1 MLITPAGFEAL
12 VRGERL
18 GTRATAARAG
28 LWWARLPYAVGV
40 GVRNTLFDY
49 GITPSARAAVPVVS
63 VGNLSLGGTGKT
75 PCVEWVAGFYRS
87 RDVRVAI
94 LSRGYG
100 VASGPN
106 DEALVLEDNL
116 PDVPHLQG
124 ADRTARAATAVEELD
139 SELLVLDDG
148 FQHRRL
154 RRDLDIVL
162 VDATEPL
169 ADDYLFP
176 RGRLREPVSSLRRA
190 GVVIVTRADACD
202 CDPAAAARVAD
213 LERRWGKPV
222 ARAVHAPQYLMGA
235 DGAAEPLDAVRGRP
249 VGAFCG
255 LGNPCAFRR
264 TLADLGAD
272 VVSFRVF
279 PDHHP
284 YTKSDVADLRRWGA
298 DLPAGGLALTTQKDF
313 VKLRLADLGTTPL
326 WALRVGLAFT
336 RGEADVRARLA
347 AVLPPRDGV

>member
-1 MLITPAGFEAL
+1 MIQPTVFEAL

-18 GTRATAARAG
+18 GPTAAAARAG
-28 LWWARLPYAVGV
+28 LWWARLPYGVGV
-40 GVRNTLFDY
+40 GVRNTLFDL
-49 GITPSARAAVPVVS
+49 GVKSSARADVPVVS
-63 VGNLSLGGTGKT
+63 VGNLTLGGTGKT
-75 PCVEWVAGFYRS
+75 PCVEWVASFYRS
-87 RDVRVAI
+87 LGVRAAI

-100 VASGPN
+100 VESGPN

-124 ADRTARAATAVEELD
+124 ADRAALAATAVAELD
-139 SELLVLDDG
+139 SELLILDDG

-154 RRDLDIVL
+154 KRDLDIVL
-162 VDATEPL
+162 VDATQPL

-176 RGRLREPVSSLRRA
+176 RGRLREPVSALHRA
-190 GVVIVTRADACD
+190 DVVIVTRADACER
-202 CDPAAAARVAD
+202 DPVAARRVAD
-213 LERRWGKPV
+213 LERRRGKPV
-222 ARAVHAPQYLMGA
+222 ARAVHAPQHLMGV
-235 DGAAEPLDAVRGRP
+235 DGAVESLDALRGRA

-255 LGNPCAFRR
+255 LGNPEAFRR

-284 YTKSDVADLRRWGA
+284 YTRSDVADLRRWGA

-326 WALRVGLAFT
+326 WAVRVGLAFT
-336 RGEADVRARLA
+336 RGEADVRAKLLA
-347 AVLPPRDGV
+347 VRPATDGA

>member
-1 MLITPAGFEAL
+1 MIIQPAVFEAL

-18 GTRATAARAG
+18 GPRAVAARAG
-28 LWWARLPYAVGV
+28 LWWARLPYAAGV
-40 GVRNTLFDY
+40 GVRNKLFDL
-49 GITPSARAAVPVVS
+49 GVKSSSCATVPVVS
-63 VGNLSLGGTGKT
+63 VGNLTLGGTGKT

-87 RDVRVAI
+87 LDIRVAI

-100 VASGPN
+100 VEAGPN

-116 PDVPHLQG
+116 PDVPHLQNP
-124 ADRTARAATAVEELD
+124 DRVASAATAVGELA

-148 FQHRRL
+148 FQHRHI

-162 VDATEPL
+162 VDATQPL

-190 GVVIVTRADACD
+190 DVVIVTRADACD
-202 CDPAAAARVAD
+202 RDPVAAGRVAD
-213 LERRWGKPV
+213 LERRRGRPV
-222 ARAVHAPQYLMGA
+222 ARTVHAPQYLLGA
-235 DGAAEPLDAVRGRP
+235 DGAVESLDALRGRS

-255 LGNPCAFRR
+255 LGNPQAFRR
-264 TLADLGAD
+264 TLIDLGAD

-284 YTKSDVADLRRWGA
+284 YSKADVADLRRWGA

-313 VKLRLADLGTTPL
+313 VKLRLAELGPTPL
-326 WALRVGLAFT
+326 WAVRVGLAFT

-347 AVLPPRDGV
+347 AVLPATDGA